1 MRELENFDQFKKR
14 LIASLP
20 AGTVKIELIEFLDG
34 HKIDK
39 DIQDML
45 KLIEQGEHT

>member
-1 MRELENFDQFKKR
+1 MRELESFDQFKAR
-14 LIASLP
+14 LISSLP

-39 DIQDML
+39 DIQEMI
-45 KLIEQGEHT
+45 KLIERGEHT

>member
-1 MRELENFDQFKKR
+1 MKEPENFDQFKKR
-14 LIASLP
+14 LLASLP
-20 AGTVKIELIEFLDG
+20 AGTVKIELIEFLHG

-45 KLIEQGEHT
+45 KLIEQSQLT